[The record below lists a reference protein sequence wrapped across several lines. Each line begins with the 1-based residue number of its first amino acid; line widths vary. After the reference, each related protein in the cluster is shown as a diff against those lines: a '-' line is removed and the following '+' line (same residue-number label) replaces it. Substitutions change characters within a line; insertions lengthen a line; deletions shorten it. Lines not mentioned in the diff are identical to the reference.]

1 MKSVASYLS
10 LSEDIVNRML
20 SLGGTSLDDAYAV
33 LGISKDATDDEV
45 RKAYRRMAIE
55 HHPDKVAALGD
66 DIKAAATKKFQ
77 EINNAKERIFA
88 ARGMK

>member
-1 MKSVASYLS
+1 MV
-10 LSEDIVNRML
+10 
-20 SLGGTSLDDAYAV
+20 SLGGTSFDDAYAV